1 MITQITSKNI
11 NNTWCEKC
19 DFKCSKLGDWKR
31 HILTS
36 KHIHNNEMITQITS
50 NTSFTSTPSTI
61 NYGVQS
67 LFATLTPPDIVYGSL
82 KTSKKYNCSC
92 GKEYKYQSGLCCHK
106 KKCSVNIQP
115 TTKEC
120 ENAAEEDD
128 ELHNNSHLIL
138 EILKQNQEFKEL
150 ILEKPVTDTNDS
162 LIIELLKQNQDFKN
176 LMIEQNKYM
185 MEQSK
190 QMMELAK
197 NAGTNNSHNTTN
209 NKFNMQIFLNE
220 TCKDAMS
227 ITEFVNSLVLTFKD
241 LEDLGR
247 YGYTQGIT
255 NIFTR
260 GLQATEISKRP
271 IHCSDMKRLIIYIN
285 DINGWEKDN
294 SSQEKVIQL
303 IRKIAGK
310 NLRQATEW
318 MRINHSMIHGP
329 DSYEQRQYLKMI
341 SQWFGGT
348 DEENLKNYNKII
360 RNIAPQCY
368 IDKYPALN

>member
-1 MITQITSKNI
+1 MKNI
-11 NNTWCEKC
+11 FLFKKGLGVFIFSIYIRMNPNDFTPKNAVKYVCESC
-19 DFKCSKLGDWKR
+19 DFKCCKESDYTR
-31 HILTS
+31 HITTP
-36 KHIHNNEMITQITS
+36 KHIKRINPNDITQK
-50 NTSFTSTPSTI
+50 NAE
-61 NYGVQS
+61 
-67 LFATLTPPDIVYGSL
+67 L
-82 KTSKKYNCSC
+82 KKYMCNC
-92 GKEYKYQSGLCCHK
+92 GKEYKHHSSLCNHK
-106 KKCSVNIQP
+106 KKCK
-115 TTKEC
+115 KE
-120 ENAAEEDD
+120 EKKEEEKEEEDIKSNMNLLMD
-128 ELHNNSHLIL
+128 F
-138 EILKQNQEFKEL
+138 LKQNQT
-150 ILEKPVTDTNDS
+150 ISEKKNTSENNDSS

-197 NAGTNNSHNTTN
+197 NAGNNNNNTT
-209 NKFNMQIFLNE
+209 KFNMQIFLNE
-220 TCKDAMS
+220 TCKDAMN

-260 GLQATEISKRP
+260 GLQATEVSKRP

-285 DINGWEKDN
+285 DVNGWEKDN
-294 SSQEKVIQL
+294 NSQEKVIQL

-329 DSYEQRQYLKMI
+329 DSHEQRQYLKMI

-348 DEENLKNYNKII
+348 DEENVKIYNKII

>member
-1 MITQITSKNI
+1 M
-11 NNTWCEKC
+11 CEIC
-19 DFKCSKLGDWKR
+19 DFKCCKKSNYIS
-31 HILTS
+31 HITTR
-36 KHIHNNEMITQITS
+36 KHKIATE
-50 NTSFTSTPSTI
+50 STNKNAENAE
-61 NYGVQS
+61 NYVCDCG
-67 LFATLTPPDIVYGSL
+67 
-82 KTSKKYNCSC
+82 KKYNDR
-92 GKEYKYQSGLCCHK
+92 SGLWRHK
-106 KKCSVNIQP
+106 KKCKEEEKKEEEIEKVEEEP
-115 TTKEC
+115 TS
-120 ENAAEEDD
+120 NMD
-128 ELHNNSHLIL
+128 LIMG
-138 EILKQNQEFKEL
+138 ILKQNQTM
-150 ILEKPVTDTNDS
+150 IEKNTSDNNDSS
-162 LIIELLKQNQDFKN
+162 LIIELLKQNQGFKE
-176 LMIEQNKYM
+176 LMMEQNKYM
-185 MEQSK
+185 LD
-190 QMMELAK
+190 LAK
-197 NAGTNNSHNTTN
+197 NAGNNTNCNNTT
-209 NKFNMQIFLNE
+209 KFNMQIFLNE
-220 TCKDAMS
+220 TCKDAMN

-260 GLQATEISKRP
+260 GLQATEVSKRP

-285 DINGWEKDN
+285 DVNGWEKDN
-294 SSQEKVIQL
+294 SSQEKVVQL

-348 DEENLKNYNKII
+348 DEENVKIYNKII

>member
-1 MITQITSKNI
+1 MLQTTDENVLKNPTTFNCDNCAYHTNNKKDYQKHLSTTKHKSTSK
-11 NNTWCEKC
+11 
-19 DFKCSKLGDWKR
+19 
-31 HILTS
+31 ILTTEEVNS
-36 KHIHNNEMITQITS
+36 PNK
-50 NTSFTSTPSTI
+50 F
-61 NYGVQS
+61 
-67 LFATLTPPDIVYGSL
+67 L
-82 KTSKKYNCSC
+82 CSC
-92 GKEYKYQSGLCCHK
+92 GKDYKHRQSLFTHK
-106 KKCSVNIQP
+106 KNCKHEE
-115 TTKEC
+115 KEK
-120 ENAAEEDD
+120 EEGDD
-128 ELHNNSHLIL
+128 DDIANNSTLMM
-138 EILKQNQEFKEL
+138 EILKQNQTM
-150 ILEKPVTDTNDS
+150 LEKNSSENNNS

-197 NAGTNNSHNTTN
+197 NAGTNNNSHNTTN

-285 DINGWEKDN
+285 DTNGWEKDN

-303 IRKIAGK
+303 IKKIAGK

-348 DEENLKNYNKII
+348 DEENVKIYNKII

-368 IDKYPALN
+368 IDKYPALK

>member
-1 MITQITSKNI
+1 V
-11 NNTWCEKC
+11 
-19 DFKCSKLGDWKR
+19 
-31 HILTS
+31 
-36 KHIHNNEMITQITS
+36 
-50 NTSFTSTPSTI
+50 STI
-61 NYGVQS
+61 KNVQKV
-67 LFATLTPPDIVYGSL
+67 PPKIYACSYCDNI
-82 KTSKKYNCSC
+82 YNDRA
-92 GKEYKYQSGLCCHK
+92 GLWRHK
-106 KKCSVNIQP
+106 KKCKQE
-115 TTKEC
+115 KEKC
-120 ENAAEEDD
+120 DD
-128 ELHNNSHLIL
+128 ELLNNSNLIL
-138 EILKQNQEFKEL
+138 EMLK
-150 ILEKPVTDTNDS
+150 EKSLPTENNES

-197 NAGTNNSHNTTN
+197 NAGNNTNCNNTN

-260 GLQATEISKRP
+260 GLQATEVSKRP
-271 IHCSDMKRLIIYIN
+271 IHCSDIKRLIIYIN
-285 DINGWEKDN
+285 DTNGWEKDN

-303 IRKIAGK
+303 IKKIAGK

-348 DEENLKNYNKII
+348 DEENVKIYNKII

-368 IDKYPALN
+368 IDKYPALK

>member
-1 MITQITSKNI
+1 MSLTEFPNISQPTHLYNCDICGIKTNNKKDYTNHLLTAKHKKKEELTNININLTQIS
-11 NNTWCEKC
+11 
-19 DFKCSKLGDWKR
+19 
-31 HILTS
+31 
-36 KHIHNNEMITQITS
+36 
-50 NTSFTSTPSTI
+50 
-61 NYGVQS
+61 QS
-67 LFATLTPPDIVYGSL
+67 SQQYVCV
-82 KTSKKYNCSC
+82 NCN
-92 GKEYKYQSGLCCHK
+92 KIYKSRVGLWSHK
-106 KKCSVNIQP
+106 KKCK
-115 TTKEC
+115 KE
-120 ENAAEEDD
+120 EKKEEEKEEEDIKS
-128 ELHNNSHLIL
+128 NMNLIMDL
-138 EILKQNQEFKEL
+138 LKQNQT
-150 ILEKPVTDTNDS
+150 ISEKKNTSENNDSS

-185 MEQSK
+185 MEQGK

-197 NAGTNNSHNTTN
+197 NAGNNNNNTT
-209 NKFNMQIFLNE
+209 KFNMQIFLNE
-220 TCKDAMS
+220 TCKDAMN

-260 GLQATEISKRP
+260 GLQATEVSKRP
-271 IHCSDMKRLIIYIN
+271 IHCSDIKRLIIYIN
-285 DINGWEKDN
+285 DVNGWEKDN

-318 MRINHSMIHGP
+318 MKINHSMIHGP
-329 DSYEQRQYLKMI
+329 DSHEQRQYLKMI

-348 DEENLKNYNKII
+348 DEENVKIYNKII

>member
-11 NNTWCEKC
+11 KNTWCEMC
-19 DFKCSKLGDWKR
+19 DFKCSKIGDWKR
-31 HILTS
+31 HIITS
-36 KHIHNNEMITQITS
+36 KHINNNEIITQITS
-50 NTSFTSTPSTI
+50 NTSITS
-61 NYGVQS
+61 
-67 LFATLTPPDIVYGSL
+67 
-82 KTSKKYNCSC
+82 TSKKYICSC

-106 KKCSVNIQP
+106 KKCTHKIN
-115 TTKEC
+115 
-120 ENAAEEDD
+120 ENNTIIEENDDDKPPAE
-128 ELHNNSHLIL
+128 NNDS
-138 EILKQNQEFKEL
+138 
-150 ILEKPVTDTNDS
+150 S

-185 MEQSK
+185 MEQGK

-197 NAGTNNSHNTTN
+197 NAGNNNNNTT

-271 IHCSDMKRLIIYIN
+271 IHCSDIKRLIIYIN
-285 DINGWEKDN
+285 DTNGWEKDN

-303 IRKIAGK
+303 IKKIAGK

-348 DEENLKNYNKII
+348 DEENVKIYNKII

>member
-1 MITQITSKNI
+1 MLTKS
-11 NNTWCEKC
+11 
-19 DFKCSKLGDWKR
+19 CSKVVA
-31 HILTS
+31 I
-36 KHIHNNEMITQITS
+36 
-50 NTSFTSTPSTI
+50 PSQKY
-61 NYGVQS
+61 NCESCDYR
-67 LFATLTPPDIVYGSL
+67 
-82 KTSKKYNCSC
+82 TSKKSSYDKHLTTAKHATFSVSNLVVQSCSEHKCVNCD
-92 GKEYKYQSGLCCHK
+92 KIYKSRVGLWSHK
-106 KKCSVNIQP
+106 KKC
-115 TTKEC
+115 KE
-120 ENAAEEDD
+120 EEPKKEEKEEEEDIKSNMNLLMD
-128 ELHNNSHLIL
+128 F
-138 EILKQNQEFKEL
+138 LKQNQT
-150 ILEKPVTDTNDS
+150 ISEKKNTSENNDSS

-197 NAGTNNSHNTTN
+197 NAGNNNNNTT
-209 NKFNMQIFLNE
+209 KFNMQIFLNE
-220 TCKDAMS
+220 TCKDAMN

-260 GLQATEISKRP
+260 GLQATEVSKRP

-285 DINGWEKDN
+285 DVNGWEKDN

-303 IRKIAGK
+303 IKKIAGK

-318 MRINHSMIHGP
+318 MKINHSMIHGP

-348 DEENLKNYNKII
+348 DEENVKIYNKII

>member
-1 MITQITSKNI
+1 
-11 NNTWCEKC
+11 
-19 DFKCSKLGDWKR
+19 
-31 HILTS
+31 
-36 KHIHNNEMITQITS
+36 
-50 NTSFTSTPSTI
+50 
-61 NYGVQS
+61 
-67 LFATLTPPDIVYGSL
+67 
-82 KTSKKYNCSC
+82 
-92 GKEYKYQSGLCCHK
+92 
-106 KKCSVNIQP
+106 
-115 TTKEC
+115 
-120 ENAAEEDD
+120 
-128 ELHNNSHLIL
+128 
-138 EILKQNQEFKEL
+138 
-150 ILEKPVTDTNDS
+150 
-162 LIIELLKQNQDFKN
+162 
-176 LMIEQNKYM
+176 M
-185 MEQSK
+185 MV
-190 QMMELAK
+190 LAK
-197 NAGTNNSHNTTN
+197 NAGNNNNNTT
-209 NKFNMQIFLNE
+209 KFNMQIFLNE
-220 TCKDAMS
+220 TCKDAMN

-260 GLQATEISKRP
+260 GLQATEVSKRP

-285 DINGWEKDN
+285 DVNGWEKDN

-329 DSYEQRQYLKMI
+329 DSHEQRQYLKMI

-348 DEENLKNYNKII
+348 DEENVKIYNKII

>member
-1 MITQITSKNI
+1 METFGNTQPAKISVKYQCDI
-11 NNTWCEKC
+11 C
-19 DFKCSKLGDWKR
+19 DFKCSRKSEWA
-31 HILTS
+31 I
-36 KHIHNNEMITQITS
+36 HIHRPKHLNRLNGNPVETTKSQY
-50 NTSFTSTPSTI
+50 STFI
-61 NYGVQS
+61 CECG
-67 LFATLTPPDIVYGSL
+67 
-82 KTSKKYNCSC
+82 KKYIS
-92 GKEYKYQSGLCCHK
+92 KSGLWKHQK
-106 KKCSVNIQP
+106 LCSIKINNTI
-115 TTKEC
+115 
-120 ENAAEEDD
+120 ENEVISSDN
-128 ELHNNSHLIL
+128 LPNNNLII
-138 EILKQNQEFKEL
+138 EILKQNQEFKEM
-150 ILEKPVTDTNDS
+150 ILEKPIPADTNDS
-162 LIIELLKQNQDFKN
+162 LIIELLKQNQDFKD

-197 NAGTNNSHNTTN
+197 NAGNTTN
-209 NKFNMQIFLNE
+209 NTTNKFNMQIFLNE

-260 GLQATEISKRP
+260 GLQATEVSKRP

-285 DINGWEKDN
+285 DTNGWEKDN

-348 DEENLKNYNKII
+348 DEENVKIYNKII

-368 IDKYPALN
+368 IDKYPSLN

>member
-1 MITQITSKNI
+1 MTTEKGPKGPFIFECKM
-11 NNTWCEKC
+11 CEYSTCKQSQY
-19 DFKCSKLGDWKR
+19 DR
-31 HILTS
+31 HNLTS
-36 KHIHNNEMITQITS
+36 KHINATKCYNNV
-50 NTSFTSTPSTI
+50 TI
-61 NYGVQS
+61 KDPKMYECNCGNKYKHHSS
-67 LFATLTPPDIVYGSL
+67 LWT
-82 KTSKKYNCSC
+82 
-92 GKEYKYQSGLCCHK
+92 HK
-106 KKCSVNIQP
+106 KKC
-115 TTKEC
+115 KE
-120 ENAAEEDD
+120 EPKKEEEDIKSNMD
-128 ELHNNSHLIL
+128 LIM
-138 EILKQNQEFKEL
+138 EILKQNQTIMSENQEFKGM
-150 ILEKPVTDTNDS
+150 IIEKPTSENNDSS

-190 QMMELAK
+190 QMMEIAK
-197 NAGTNNSHNTTN
+197 NAGNNTNCNNTN

-285 DINGWEKDN
+285 DVNGWEKDN

-348 DEENLKNYNKII
+348 DEENVKIYNKII

-368 IDKYPALN
+368 IDKYPALK

>member
-1 MITQITSKNI
+1 MSTESTT
-11 NNTWCEKC
+11 NNAKTAAKYVCELC
-19 DFKCSKLGDWKR
+19 DFSCSKICNYTS
-31 HILTS
+31 HILTR
-36 KHIHNNEMITQITS
+36 KHKLATESTNKNAESNIFICDCGKIYNDRSGLWRHKKNCNNEE
-50 NTSFTSTPSTI
+50 
-61 NYGVQS
+61 
-67 LFATLTPPDIVYGSL
+67 
-82 KTSKKYNCSC
+82 
-92 GKEYKYQSGLCCHK
+92 KE
-106 KKCSVNIQP
+106 
-115 TTKEC
+115 KE
-120 ENAAEEDD
+120 EKEEDD
-128 ELHNNSHLIL
+128 DDDIANNSTLIM
-138 EILKQNQEFKEL
+138 EILKQNQTM
-150 ILEKPVTDTNDS
+150 LEKNSSDNNNS

-197 NAGTNNSHNTTN
+197 NAGTNNNSHNTTN
-209 NKFNMQIFLNE
+209 NKFNMQFFLNE

-285 DINGWEKDN
+285 DVNGWEKDS

-303 IRKIAGK
+303 IKKIAGK

>member
-1 MITQITSKNI
+1 MLLQKS
-11 NNTWCEKC
+11 CEKNAKIYVCELC
-19 DFKCSKLGDWKR
+19 DYT
-31 HILTS
+31 TS
-36 KHIHNNEMITQITS
+36 RKSSYDKHLITAKHM
-50 NTSFTSTPSTI
+50 NTTANYISTT
-61 NYGVQS
+61 
-67 LFATLTPPDIVYGSL
+67 TLQPQPQVAQPYI
-82 KTSKKYNCSC
+82 CSC
-92 GKEYKYQSGLCCHK
+92 GKEYKHHSSLWNHK

-115 TTKEC
+115 TTPSTTSTEFHRKTSAVNSVFLQTTEC
-120 ENAAEEDD
+120 ENADEKSD
-128 ELHNNSHLIL
+128 ELHNNSNLIL
-138 EILKQNQEFKEL
+138 EILKQNQEFKEM

-197 NAGTNNSHNTTN
+197 NAGNNNNNTT

-220 TCKDAMS
+220 TCKDAMN
-227 ITEFVNSLVLTFKD
+227 ITEFVNSLVLTFQD

-285 DINGWEKDN
+285 DTNGWEKDN

-303 IRKIAGK
+303 IKKIAGK

-318 MRINHSMIHGP
+318 LKINQAMIHGP

-341 SQWFGGT
+341 TQWFGGT
-348 DEENLKNYNKII
+348 DEENVKIYHKII
-360 RNIAPQCY
+360 KNIAPECY
-368 IDKYPALN
+368 IDKYPALK

>member
-1 MITQITSKNI
+1 MITHITSKNI

-31 HILTS
+31 HIITS

-50 NTSFTSTPSTI
+50 NTSITS
-61 NYGVQS
+61 
-67 LFATLTPPDIVYGSL
+67 
-82 KTSKKYNCSC
+82 TSKKYNCSC

-115 TTKEC
+115 TTTEC
-120 ENAAEEDD
+120 ENADEKDD
-128 ELHNNSHLIL
+128 ELHNNSNLII
-138 EILKQNQEFKEL
+138 EILKQNQEFKEM
-150 ILEKPVTDTNDS
+150 ILEKPITDTNDS

-197 NAGTNNSHNTTN
+197 NAGNHNNNTTN
-209 NKFNMQIFLNE
+209 TTNKFNMQIFLNE
-220 TCKDAMS
+220 TCKDAMN

-260 GLQATEISKRP
+260 GLQATEVSKRP

-285 DINGWEKDN
+285 DVNGWEKDN

-348 DEENLKNYNKII
+348 DEENVKIYNKII

-368 IDKYPALN
+368 IDKYPSLN

>member
-1 MITQITSKNI
+1 LATENTSNITQ
-11 NNTWCEKC
+11 
-19 DFKCSKLGDWKR
+19 
-31 HILTS
+31 
-36 KHIHNNEMITQITS
+36 
-50 NTSFTSTPSTI
+50 
-61 NYGVQS
+61 
-67 LFATLTPPDIVYGSL
+67 
-82 KTSKKYNCSC
+82 YNCDEC
-92 GKEYKYQSGLCCHK
+92 GKIYNDRSGLWRHK
-106 KKCSVNIQP
+106 KKCNIIDKE
-115 TTKEC
+115 TNKLTK
-120 ENAAEEDD
+120 DD
-128 ELHNNSHLIL
+128 DNDEILNNSNLIL
-138 EILKQNQEFKEL
+138 ELLKEKLVFKEM
-150 ILEKPVTDTNDS
+150 ILEKPIPADTNDS

-197 NAGTNNSHNTTN
+197 NAGNNTNCNNTN

-260 GLQATEISKRP
+260 GLQATEVSKRP
-271 IHCSDMKRLIIYIN
+271 IHCSDIKRLIIYIN
-285 DINGWEKDN
+285 DTNGWEKDN

-303 IRKIAGK
+303 IKKIAGK

-348 DEENLKNYNKII
+348 DEENVKIYNKII

-368 IDKYPALN
+368 IDKYPALK

>member
-1 MITQITSKNI
+1 MATFSTIKYIKKHR
-11 NNTWCEKC
+11 CDHC
-19 DFKCSKLGDWKR
+19 DFECSKLGDWNR
-31 HILTS
+31 HITTS
-36 KHIHNNEMITQITS
+36 KHINGNITATENTS
-50 NTSFTSTPSTI
+50 NIP
-61 NYGVQS
+61 Q
-67 LFATLTPPDIVYGSL
+67 
-82 KTSKKYNCSC
+82 YNCDEC
-92 GKEYKYQSGLCCHK
+92 GKIYNDRSGLWRHK
-106 KKCSVNIQP
+106 KKCNIID
-115 TTKEC
+115 KEM
-120 ENAAEEDD
+120 NKLAKDD
-128 ELHNNSHLIL
+128 DNDEILNNSNLIL
-138 EILKQNQEFKEL
+138 ELLKEKLVFKEML
-150 ILEKPVTDTNDS
+150 LEKPLPADTNDS

-197 NAGTNNSHNTTN
+197 NAGNHNNNTTN

-285 DINGWEKDN
+285 DTNGWEKDN

-303 IRKIAGK
+303 IKKIAGK

-318 MRINHSMIHGP
+318 LKINQAMIHGP

-341 SQWFGGT
+341 TQWFGGT
-348 DEENLKNYNKII
+348 DEENVKIYNKII
-360 RNIAPQCY
+360 RNIAPECY
-368 IDKYPALN
+368 IDKYPALK

>member
-1 MITQITSKNI
+1 MATKSTIKNI
-11 NNTWCEKC
+11 KKHRCDNC
-19 DFKCSKLGDWKR
+19 DFECSKLGDWNR
-31 HILTS
+31 HIITS
-36 KHIHNNEMITQITS
+36 KHINGNNVATENTSNITQ
-50 NTSFTSTPSTI
+50 
-61 NYGVQS
+61 
-67 LFATLTPPDIVYGSL
+67 
-82 KTSKKYNCSC
+82 YNCDEC
-92 GKEYKYQSGLCCHK
+92 GKIYNDRSGLWRHK
-106 KKCSVNIQP
+106 KKCNIIDKEMNKL
-115 TTKEC
+115 TK
-120 ENAAEEDD
+120 DD
-128 ELHNNSHLIL
+128 DNDEILNNSNLIL
-138 EILKQNQEFKEL
+138 ELLKEKLVFKEL
-150 ILEKPVTDTNDS
+150 ILEKPVPAETNDS

-197 NAGTNNSHNTTN
+197 NAGNTNCNNTNNTT

-260 GLQATEISKRP
+260 GLQATEVSKRP
-271 IHCSDMKRLIIYIN
+271 IHCSDIKRLIIYIN
-285 DINGWEKDN
+285 DVNGWEKDN

-303 IRKIAGK
+303 IKKIAGK

-348 DEENLKNYNKII
+348 DEENVKIYNKII

-368 IDKYPALN
+368 IDKYPSI

>member
-1 MITQITSKNI
+1 MTTISTTEKSSKSSNIFNCENCDYTTSRYSQY
-11 NNTWCEKC
+11 T
-19 DFKCSKLGDWKR
+19 R
-31 HILTS
+31 HLSTS
-36 KHIHNNEMITQITS
+36 KHINN
-50 NTSFTSTPSTI
+50 NVSTI
-61 NYGVQS
+61 KNVQKV
-67 LFATLTPPDIVYGSL
+67 PPKIYVCSYCDN
-82 KTSKKYNCSC
+82 TYNDRA
-92 GKEYKYQSGLCCHK
+92 GLWRHK
-106 KKCSVNIQP
+106 KKCKQE
-115 TTKEC
+115 KENC
-120 ENAAEEDD
+120 DD
-128 ELHNNSHLIL
+128 ELLNNSNLIL
-138 EILKQNQEFKEL
+138 EMLK
-150 ILEKPVTDTNDS
+150 EKSLPTENNES

-197 NAGTNNSHNTTN
+197 NAGNNTNCNNTN

-260 GLQATEISKRP
+260 GLQATEVSKRP

-285 DINGWEKDN
+285 DTNGWEKDN

-303 IRKIAGK
+303 IKKIAGK

-329 DSYEQRQYLKMI
+329 DSHEQRQYLKMI

-348 DEENLKNYNKII
+348 DEENVKIYNKII

-368 IDKYPALN
+368 IDKYPALK

>member
-1 MITQITSKNI
+1 MDTLDTKSCGKVAGYFE
-11 NNTWCEKC
+11 CKKC
-19 DFKCSKLGDWKR
+19 DYNTSRKSSYDKHL
-31 HILTS
+31 LTS
-36 KHIHNNEMITQITS
+36 KHLHQSVWIHKDTQNCKI
-50 NTSFTSTPSTI
+50 FLCEC
-61 NYGVQS
+61 G
-67 LFATLTPPDIVYGSL
+67 
-82 KTSKKYNCSC
+82 KKYMYS
-92 GKEYKYQSGLCCHK
+92 QGLSKHK
-106 KKCSVNIQP
+106 KKCNNYE
-115 TTKEC
+115 KKNDEKKN
-120 ENAAEEDD
+120 ENKGEDEGEGEEEDEGEDDD
-128 ELHNNSHLIL
+128 EIINNNIIMEIMKQSHITYANNNSLI
-138 EILKQNQEFKEL
+138 
-150 ILEKPVTDTNDS
+150 V
-162 LIIELLKQNQDFKN
+162 ELLKQNQDFKD

-197 NAGTNNSHNTTN
+197 NSGNNTNINNNTTH

-260 GLQATEISKRP
+260 GLQATEVSKRP
-271 IHCSDMKRLIIYIN
+271 IHCSDIKRLIIYIN
-285 DINGWEKDN
+285 DVNGWEKDN

-318 MRINHSMIHGP
+318 MKINHSMIHGP
-329 DSYEQRQYLKMI
+329 DSHEQRQYLKMI

-348 DEENLKNYNKII
+348 DEENVKIYNKII

>member
-1 MITQITSKNI
+1 MDINKVPKVPQKYNCIICDYTTSRLSQYN
-11 NNTWCEKC
+11 
-19 DFKCSKLGDWKR
+19 R
-31 HILTS
+31 HIMTP
-36 KHIHNNEMITQITS
+36 KHKMVINDMNQAPESS
-50 NTSFTSTPSTI
+50 NTNI
-61 NYGVQS
+61 
-67 LFATLTPPDIVYGSL
+67 
-82 KTSKKYNCSC
+82 CSC
-92 GKEYKYQSGLCCHK
+92 GKVYTYYSGLYRHK
-106 KKCSVNIQP
+106 KTCEYIN
-115 TTKEC
+115 TTIDETKDIEDKE
-120 ENAAEEDD
+120 EKS
-128 ELHNNSHLIL
+128 ELQNNSNLIL
-138 EILKQNQEFKEL
+138 EILKQNQEFKEM
-150 ILEKPVTDTNDS
+150 ILEKPVPADTNDS

-197 NAGTNNSHNTTN
+197 NAGNTNCNNSTTN

-220 TCKDAMS
+220 TCKDAMN

-260 GLQATEISKRP
+260 GLQATEVSKRP

-285 DINGWEKDN
+285 DVNGWEKDN
-294 SSQEKVIQL
+294 SSQEKVVQL

-348 DEENLKNYNKII
+348 DEENVKIYNKII

-368 IDKYPALN
+368 IDKYPALK

>member
-1 MITQITSKNI
+1 M
-11 NNTWCEKC
+11 CEIC
-19 DFKCSKLGDWKR
+19 DFKCCKKSNYIS
-31 HILTS
+31 HITTR
-36 KHIHNNEMITQITS
+36 KHKIATE
-50 NTSFTSTPSTI
+50 STNKNAENAE
-61 NYGVQS
+61 NYVCDCG
-67 LFATLTPPDIVYGSL
+67 
-82 KTSKKYNCSC
+82 KKYNDR
-92 GKEYKYQSGLCCHK
+92 SGLWRHK
-106 KKCSVNIQP
+106 KKCKEEEKKEEEIEKVEEEP
-115 TTKEC
+115 TS
-120 ENAAEEDD
+120 NMD
-128 ELHNNSHLIL
+128 LIMG
-138 EILKQNQEFKEL
+138 ILKQNQTM
-150 ILEKPVTDTNDS
+150 IEKNTSDNNDSS
-162 LIIELLKQNQDFKN
+162 LIIELLKQNQGFKE
-176 LMIEQNKYM
+176 LMMEQNKYM
-185 MEQSK
+185 LD
-190 QMMELAK
+190 LAK
-197 NAGTNNSHNTTN
+197 NAGNNTNCNNTT
-209 NKFNMQIFLNE
+209 KFNMQIFLNE
-220 TCKDAMS
+220 TCKDAMN

-260 GLQATEISKRP
+260 GLQATEVSKRP

-285 DINGWEKDN
+285 DVNGWEKDN

-329 DSYEQRQYLKMI
+329 DSHEQRQYLKMI

-348 DEENLKNYNKII
+348 DEENVKIYNKII

>member
-1 MITQITSKNI
+1 MLQNTDEKVLKCPTAFNCDNCAYHTNNKKDYQKHLSTTKHKSTSN
-11 NNTWCEKC
+11 
-19 DFKCSKLGDWKR
+19 
-31 HILTS
+31 ILTTEEVNS
-36 KHIHNNEMITQITS
+36 PNK
-50 NTSFTSTPSTI
+50 F
-61 NYGVQS
+61 
-67 LFATLTPPDIVYGSL
+67 L
-82 KTSKKYNCSC
+82 CSC
-92 GKEYKYQSGLCCHK
+92 GKDYKHRQSLFTHK
-106 KKCSVNIQP
+106 KNCKHEE
-115 TTKEC
+115 KE
-120 ENAAEEDD
+120 EKEEDD
-128 ELHNNSHLIL
+128 DDDIANNSTLIM
-138 EILKQNQEFKEL
+138 EILKQNQTM
-150 ILEKPVTDTNDS
+150 LEKNSSDNNNS

-260 GLQATEISKRP
+260 GLKATEISKRP

-285 DINGWEKDN
+285 DVNGWEKDS

-303 IRKIAGK
+303 IKKIAGK

>member
-1 MITQITSKNI
+1 MLLQKT
-11 NNTWCEKC
+11 CEKVAKLYICELC
-19 DFKCSKLGDWKR
+19 DYT
-31 HILTS
+31 TS
-36 KHIHNNEMITQITS
+36 RKSSYDKHLFTAKHTNTTTNYNSTTTLQPQVAQIYVC
-50 NTSFTSTPSTI
+50 N
-61 NYGVQS
+61 
-67 LFATLTPPDIVYGSL
+67 
-82 KTSKKYNCSC
+82 C
-92 GKEYKYQSGLCCHK
+92 GKEYKHHSSLWNHK
-106 KKCSVNIQP
+106 KKCIIESSVIINDI
-115 TTKEC
+115 E
-120 ENAAEEDD
+120 ENDEEKN
-128 ELHNNSHLIL
+128 ELQNNSNMIL
-138 EILKQNQEFKEL
+138 EILKQNQEFKEM
-150 ILEKPVTDTNDS
+150 ILEKPIPADTNDS

-197 NAGTNNSHNTTN
+197 NAGNTNCNNSTTN

-260 GLQATEISKRP
+260 GLQATEVSKRP
-271 IHCSDMKRLIIYIN
+271 IHCSDIKRLIIYIN
-285 DINGWEKDN
+285 DTNGWEKDN

-303 IRKIAGK
+303 IKKIAGK

-348 DEENLKNYNKII
+348 DEENVKIYNKII

-368 IDKYPALN
+368 IDKYPALK

>member
-1 MITQITSKNI
+1 MSTESTT
-11 NNTWCEKC
+11 NNAGNAAKYVCEIC
-19 DFKCSKLGDWKR
+19 DFKCCKKSNYIS
-31 HILTS
+31 HITTR
-36 KHIHNNEMITQITS
+36 KHKIATE
-50 NTSFTSTPSTI
+50 STNKNAENAE
-61 NYGVQS
+61 NYVCDCG
-67 LFATLTPPDIVYGSL
+67 
-82 KTSKKYNCSC
+82 KKYNDR
-92 GKEYKYQSGLCCHK
+92 SGLWRHK
-106 KKCSVNIQP
+106 KKCKEEEKKEEEIEKVEEEP
-115 TTKEC
+115 TS
-120 ENAAEEDD
+120 NMD
-128 ELHNNSHLIL
+128 LIMG
-138 EILKQNQEFKEL
+138 ILKQNQTM
-150 ILEKPVTDTNDS
+150 IEKNTSDNNDSS
-162 LIIELLKQNQDFKN
+162 LIIELLKQNQGFKE
-176 LMIEQNKYM
+176 LMMEQNKYM
-185 MEQSK
+185 LD
-190 QMMELAK
+190 LAK
-197 NAGTNNSHNTTN
+197 NAGNNTNCNNTT
-209 NKFNMQIFLNE
+209 KFNMQIFLNE
-220 TCKDAMS
+220 TCKDAMN

-260 GLQATEISKRP
+260 GLQATEVSKRP

-285 DINGWEKDN
+285 DVNGWEKDN

-348 DEENLKNYNKII
+348 DEENVKIYNKII

>member
-1 MITQITSKNI
+1 MNPNDLVPKGSNSFI
-11 NNTWCEKC
+11 CEKC
-19 DFKCSKLGDWKR
+19 DYTSSRKSQYDRHLITAKHLNPNKILNKLVEKVP
-31 HILTS
+31 I
-36 KHIHNNEMITQITS
+36 IP
-50 NTSFTSTPSTI
+50 SFDC
-61 NYGVQS
+61 V
-67 LFATLTPPDIVYGSL
+67 
-82 KTSKKYNCSC
+82 C
-92 GKEYKYQSGLCCHK
+92 GKIYKHQSSLCNHTKICTEK
-106 KKCSVNIQP
+106 MKFNDAIQL
-115 TTKEC
+115 
-120 ENAAEEDD
+120 NS
-128 ELHNNSHLIL
+128 NNQNNQNNNNVII
-138 EILKQNQEFKEL
+138 EILKQNNTILLENQEFKEL
-150 ILEKPVTDTNDS
+150 FLEQKNDFKEMILEKPSNENNNS
-162 LIIELLKQNQDFKN
+162 LIVELLKQNQDFKD

-197 NAGTNNSHNTTN
+197 NAGNTTN
-209 NKFNMQIFLNE
+209 NTTNKFNMQIFLNE

-260 GLQATEISKRP
+260 GLQATEVSKRP

-285 DINGWEKDN
+285 DTNGWEKDN

-348 DEENLKNYNKII
+348 DEENVKIYNKII

-368 IDKYPALN
+368 IDKYPALK

>member
-1 MITQITSKNI
+1 MSLTTNKKNE
-11 NNTWCEKC
+11 NYEADYTCNYCH
-19 DFKCSKLGDWKR
+19 FKCSYKCDWDR
-31 HILTS
+31 HILS
-36 KHIHNNEMITQITS
+36 NKHIRLIKTNISIEKNEKLIICTC
-50 NTSFTSTPSTI
+50 
-61 NYGVQS
+61 G
-67 LFATLTPPDIVYGSL
+67 
-82 KTSKKYNCSC
+82 KKYKHLS
-92 GKEYKYQSGLCCHK
+92 SLCKHK
-106 KKCSVNIQP
+106 KKCSVKYS
-115 TTKEC
+115 TKKEC
-120 ENAAEEDD
+120 DIDENDNDTDTENDD
-128 ELHNNSHLIL
+128 ELQHNNSNMIL
-138 EILKQNQEFKEL
+138 EILKQNQEFKEM
-150 ILEKPVTDTNDS
+150 ILEKPVPADTNDS

-197 NAGTNNSHNTTN
+197 NAGNTNCNNSTTN

-220 TCKDAMS
+220 TCKDAMN

-260 GLQATEISKRP
+260 GLQATEVSKRP

-285 DINGWEKDN
+285 DVNGWEKDN
-294 SSQEKVIQL
+294 SSQEKVVQL

-348 DEENLKNYNKII
+348 DEENVKIYNKII

-368 IDKYPALN
+368 IDKYPALK